1 MELKGKG
8 GISILA
14 ECRRSPV
21 KLILPWPPSVNEA
34 YLPMGRG
41 RIVKTKIARMYFND
55 VAWEI
60 KFKRIPTFGK
70 SRLQILI
77 KCYSPNESPYDLAN
91 LDKILMDTIE
101 NSGLFK
107 NDNQIDDIR
116 YKRMFVKPPGF
127 VQVIIQEI

>member
-1 MELKGKG
+1 MELKGKS
-8 GISILA
+8 GISLLA

-34 YLPMGRG
+34 YMPFRS
-41 RIVKTKIARMYFND
+41 RIIKTKIARTYFND
-55 VAWEI
+55 VSEDI
-60 KFKRIPTFGK
+60 FYKRIPSFGK
-70 SRLQILI
+70 ARIKVLI
-77 KCYSPNESPYDLAN
+77 KCYAPNPCAYDLAN

-101 NSGLFK
+101 KSGLFK

-116 YKRMFVKPPGF
+116 YKRMFVKPPGY

>member
-1 MELKGKG
+1 
-8 GISILA
+8 
-14 ECRRSPV
+14 V

-60 KFKRIPTFGK
+60 KFKRIPPFGK
-70 SRLQILI
+70 SRLKILI
-77 KCYSPNESPYDLAN
+77 KCYSPNQSPYDLAN